1 MPFQWT
7 TFLKDKKLN
16 NASMV
21 AQKTLIKLS
30 SKNQLPLS
38 FNNKILQL
46 KSPKQEDLSVKA
58 QYLTVKNFRQFSK
71 SSILI
76 SNMIRKVQ
84 MKSILN
90 VCFRTTCLQKQ

>member
-38 FNNKILQL
+38 FNNKIL
-46 KSPKQEDLSVKA
+46 
-58 QYLTVKNFRQFSK
+58 
-71 SSILI
+71 
-76 SNMIRKVQ
+76 
-84 MKSILN
+84 
-90 VCFRTTCLQKQ
+90 